1 MDGLIEVLIS
11 ERLWLATHSESFNA
25 YKNTEIIWKWV
36 MIGRLQSIMIRKQPK
51 SIMEVKTKYDIE
63 DNVWMVSANKVVKT
77 TVTGLGIT
85 LTGPDSYEVDYSVN
99 YSSIDIPENQLFR
112 TKEELLESL

>member
-1 MDGLIEVLIS
+1 
-11 ERLWLATHSESFNA
+11 
-25 YKNTEIIWKWV
+25 

-63 DNVWMVSANKVVKT
+63 DNVWMVSTNKVVKT

>member
-63 DNVWMVSANKVVKT
+63 DNVWMVSTNKVVKT